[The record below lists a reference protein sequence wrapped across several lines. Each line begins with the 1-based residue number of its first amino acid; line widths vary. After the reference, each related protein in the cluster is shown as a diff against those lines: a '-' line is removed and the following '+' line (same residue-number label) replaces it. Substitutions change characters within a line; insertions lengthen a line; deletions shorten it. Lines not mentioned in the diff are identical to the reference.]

1 MGFPFHI
8 LVSDPQTKLHA
19 PFDIRP
25 AKQGGTQAEHL
36 LDWNCEIP
44 KSLSRRFSS
53 DSLYKL
59 TLPVGHNS

>member
-8 LVSDPQTKLHA
+8 LGSDPQTKLHA
-19 PFDIRP
+19 PFDIVLRNR
-25 AKQGGTQAEHL
+25 GTQAEHL

-59 TLPVGHNS
+59 TLPLRHPP